1 MSDNQKCFWCNQ
13 YPNQK
18 YHWRN
23 SVSRDDQPS
32 PGWRIKRVSISILWN
47 SVRINSTFRTNNQID
62 QERREQMEHSILKI
76 LKNKELLLVLDHWN
90 EICIKEADSF
100 NELISLL
107 LDYCSKLKLLL
118 ITEQFFEAQSI
129 YNPKIIEL
137 PPIPKE
143 LSVKLLI
150 LKCHRGEDIKV
161 QEKDEFWEWNLQNYQ
176 ALDVKYSLTNHP
188 LNDILQGHPQ
198 AISIASTLLS
208 KLTLKELYMNF
219 IDFYDV
225 FMTNNPYD
233 GSVNLSQMVNLMYV
247 ESNNA
252 SAIKILALISLFPL
266 GISKEEANQ
275 IWNQSSPSSVHSN
288 SFSDTTHNIDVRNYL
303 CMLNNAYRKCCQY

>member
-1 MSDNQKCFWCNQ
+1 
-13 YPNQK
+13 
-18 YHWRN
+18 
-23 SVSRDDQPS
+23 
-32 PGWRIKRVSISILWN
+32 
-47 SVRINSTFRTNNQID
+47 
-62 QERREQMEHSILKI
+62 
-76 LKNKELLLVLDHWN
+76 
-90 EICIKEADSF
+90 
-100 NELISLL
+100 
-107 LDYCSKLKLLL
+107 
-118 ITEQFFEAQSI
+118 
-129 YNPKIIEL
+129 
-137 PPIPKE
+137 
-143 LSVKLLI
+143 
-150 LKCHRGEDIKV
+150 
-161 QEKDEFWEWNLQNYQ
+161 
-176 ALDVKYSLTNHP
+176 
-188 LNDILQGHPQ
+188 
-198 AISIASTLLS
+198 
-208 KLTLKELYMNF
+208 MNF